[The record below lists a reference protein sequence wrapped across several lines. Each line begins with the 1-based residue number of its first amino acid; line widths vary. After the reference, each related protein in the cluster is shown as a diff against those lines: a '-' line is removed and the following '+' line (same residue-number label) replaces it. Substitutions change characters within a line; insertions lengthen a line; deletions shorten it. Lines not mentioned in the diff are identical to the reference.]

1 MAYVADKPQAKQT
14 ALPASL
20 STAARQRPER
30 NNLPASITKK
40 AFLGDTASQ
49 TQAAPLPSHAT
60 APNLRRA
67 DRKPQSEIKGIAG
80 ESARN
85 VFVSVEVVRRSCLL
99 ITRTDAKLFRGNEEQ
114 HGGRRGSGM
123 LPRTTTQNQFLCL

>member
-1 MAYVADKPQAKQT
+1 MAYSADKPQAKQT

-20 STAARQRPER
+20 SMAARQRPESH
-30 NNLPASITKK
+30 NLPASITKK
-40 AFLGDTASQ
+40 AFLGDTSQ

-60 APNLRRA
+60 APNPRRA
-67 DRKPQSEIKGIAG
+67 DRKPQREIKAIAG
-80 ESARN
+80 ESPPN